1 MSHPALNASLDH
13 DACGVGF
20 IAQLGGEATRDVL
33 ERALVALGRLSHR
46 GGVDSD
52 GLSGDGAGLLLPIPR
67 VFFRAQSLRWGISL
81 PENFGLGMVF
91 LPPGRETEARH
102 AVESLAQQ
110 TGLRCMGWRDVPVNP
125 TSLGSLAASTMPSIR
140 QCFFESL
147 DTAAD
152 IERQLFFLRKRV
164 EAEGTAG
171 TYFCSLSSRTVVYKG
186 LLTPTQFRDFYLDL
200 TDSDFRAPFAIFHQ
214 RYSTNTQPSWT
225 MAQPFRYV
233 AHNGEI
239 NTISAN
245 RRWLRA
251 RERAVRRE
259 LETEEW
265 FRALEDRVSDSASFD
280 NALEILR
287 HRGYHVAAAML
298 RMVPPASESGKHSD
312 SPLSNF
318 LREESFEQ
326 EPWDGPA
333 ALVFTD
339 GHTVGA
345 KLDRNGLRPMRYCI
359 TSDGLVI
366 AGSEAGLTDL
376 QHKEVIERQRLGP
389 GEMFIVDPAASRCYL
404 QDDFAQFLPARK
416 KHRIEKPV
424 RLQPNCATQK
434 NSAKNSVAEPK
445 RVAAALGWS
454 DDQYRLLFESLGTQ
468 AKEATWSMGD
478 DASPA
483 FLSAMRRPIWDYC
496 KQRFAQ
502 VTNPPIDPLREG
514 HVMSLEVHL
523 GKGLVIPS
531 PLLDPSEIA
540 AICSRVHGPVR
551 SINFTFEAAGGVKAA
566 IEALQ
571 RIRDEASDPESPVP
585 GMILLS
591 DRAINSEHAAL
602 PALLALASA
611 WKAMVSA
618 GACDVPLVIETGQV
632 IETHHVAML
641 IAAGAGAVY
650 PYLALELSESAEAG
664 GATRYREAVEV
675 GLRKVLARMGICTIG
690 SYRNSQLFEIVGLN
704 QDVRDEFF
712 EDAGGALGG
721 KSLEELL
728 QDSLERHTSAFAS
741 RTTNLT
747 GQLRD
752 EGLYRFRQTGE
763 RHSSS
768 PDLVRRMHRY
778 VKSPTPQ
785 NYRAYAEL
793 AETRDPV
800 AVRDLFDFTHGNSI
814 AIEGVEP
821 ESAILERFTTQA
833 MSLGALGPEAHRTL
847 AIAMNRLG
855 ARSNTGEG
863 GEDADVY
870 RSEPEAANRVKQVAS
885 ARFGVTTEYLVRANE
900 LEIKMAQG
908 SKPGEGGQLPAA
920 KVTPLIAR
928 LRHAVPGMSLISPP
942 PHHDIYSIEDLAQ
955 LIHDL
960 RAVNPLARIGV
971 KLVSGSGVG
980 IIAAGVAKAGAD
992 VITISGFDG
1001 GTGASPLTS
1010 IKNTGLPWEIGLRE
1024 AHNTLLRSGYRRRV
1038 RLRVDGGFKSGRD
1051 VIVAALLGADEFGFG
1066 TAALIAIGCVMARQ
1080 CHLNTCPVGIA
1091 TQNEGLRARF
1101 EGKPE
1106 MVMSYFRGVAEEV
1119 RERLSQLGEKSLAG
1133 IIGQAERLQPKNSR
1147 AARSLGGFFG
1157 ASPESQEGSPAPAS
1171 CEWTLDNMLIAHLDS
1186 GSTSPAVFPIE
1197 NSDRSVGAYL
1207 SGHILRR
1214 TSFAGLGDQHHEI
1227 EFSGTAGQSFGAF
1240 LIPGLSFRL
1249 HGEANDYVGKGLS
1262 GGTIAISAG
1271 ADASRRADLLVGN
1284 TILYGATSGE
1294 LYVAGRAGERFA
1306 VRNSG
1311 ALAIVEGVGHH
1322 ACEYMTAGVVIIL
1335 GSSGMNLG
1343 SGMTGG
1349 LVYVLRDL
1357 LASDG
1362 YNREF
1367 VHCANARGPADRSED
1382 VRLRRALEEHVRQT
1396 RSPRAIRLLEAKGPL
1411 PLLRLEP
1418 VHLPC
1423 SLAKTWSP
1431 LLERWEKRA
1440 EAAGMAAAKF
1450 LHRIRLDPAEAV
1462 DESVA

>member
-1 MSHPALNASLDH
+1 MSYPALNASLDH

-20 IAQLGGEATRDVL
+20 VAQLGGEATRDVV
-33 ERALVALGRLSHR
+33 ERSLVALDRLSHR

-67 VFFRAQSLRWGISL
+67 VFFRAQSLQLGFSL
-81 PENFGLGMVF
+81 PENCGLGMAF
-91 LPPGRETEARH
+91 LPPGHETEARG
-102 AVESLAQQ
+102 AIESLAQL
-110 TGLRCMGWRDVPVNP
+110 TGLRCLGWRDVPVNP
-125 TSLGSLAASTMPSIR
+125 TILGSLAASTKPSIR
-140 QCFFESL
+140 QCFFGSP
-147 DTAAD
+147 DAADD

-164 EAEGTAG
+164 EAEGLAG

-186 LLTPTQFRDFYLDL
+186 LLTPSQFRDFYLDL
-200 TDSDFRAPFAIFHQ
+200 TDPNFRAPFTVFHQ

-245 RRWLRA
+245 RRWMRA
-251 RERAVRRE
+251 RERKVRCE
-259 LETEEW
+259 LETGEW
-265 FRALEDRVSDSASFD
+265 FRTLEDRVSDSASFD
-280 NALEILR
+280 NGLEILR
-287 HRGYHVAAAML
+287 HRGYHIAAAML
-298 RMVPPASESGKHSD
+298 RMVPPASESGKSLE
-312 SPLSNF
+312 SPLNDF
-318 LREESFEQ
+318 LQEESFQQ

-339 GHTVGA
+339 GKTVGA
-345 KLDRNGLRPMRYCI
+345 KLDRNGLRPMRYCV

-376 QHKEVIERQRLGP
+376 QNKEIIERQRLGP
-389 GEMFIVDPAASRCYL
+389 GEMFLVDPAAGRCFL
-404 QDDFAQFLPARK
+404 QADFAQFLPARENP
-416 KHRIEKPV
+416 RARKPV
-424 RLQPNCATQK
+424 SLQPTRTTQMNSVK
-434 NSAKNSVAEPK
+434 NSILEPK
-445 RVAAALGWS
+445 RVASALGWS
-454 DDQYRLLFESLGTQ
+454 EDQYRLLFEPLGTH

-483 FLSAMRRPIWDYC
+483 FLSAMRRPLWDYC

-514 HVMSLEVHL
+514 YVMSLDVHL
-523 GKGLVIPS
+523 SKRLVIPS
-531 PLLDPSEIA
+531 PLLDLGQLA
-540 AICSRVHGPVR
+540 ALRSRPHRPVR
-551 SINFTFEAAGGVKAA
+551 SISFTFEAAGGVRAA

-571 RIRDEASDPESPVP
+571 RVRDEASDSEGRAP

-591 DRAINSEHAAL
+591 DRGINAERAAL
-602 PALLALASA
+602 PALLALAAA
-611 WKAMVSA
+611 WKALVGA

-632 IETHHVAML
+632 IETHHLAML
-641 IAAGAGAVY
+641 IAAGASAVC
-650 PYLALELSESAEAG
+650 PYLALELSESAQPK
-664 GATRYREAVEV
+664 GAARYREAVNV
-675 GLRKVLARMGICTIG
+675 GLGKVLARMGICMIG

-728 QDSLERHTSAFAS
+728 KDSLERHASAFALS
-741 RTTNLT
+741 AANASSK
-747 GQLRD
+747 LRD

-768 PDLVRRMHRY
+768 PDLVRRMHNY
-778 VKSPTPQ
+778 VKSPTAE
-785 NYRAYAEL
+785 NYLAYAEL

-800 AVRDLFDFTHGNSI
+800 AVRDLFSFAPGKSI
-814 AIEGVEP
+814 ALEEVEP
-821 ESAILERFTTQA
+821 GSAILERFTTQA

-863 GEDADVY
+863 GEDPDVY
-870 RSEPEAANRVKQVAS
+870 RTEPEAANPVKQVAS
-885 ARFGVTTEYLVRANE
+885 ARFGVTAEYLVRANE

-971 KLVSGSGVG
+971 KLVSGSGLG

-1024 AHNTLLRSGYRRRV
+1024 AHNTLLRSGYRSRV

-1066 TAALIAIGCVMARQ
+1066 TAALIAIGCIMARQ

-1091 TQNEGLRARF
+1091 TQNEEFRARF

-1119 RERLSQLGEKSLAG
+1119 RGRLAQLGEQSLAG
-1133 IIGQAERLQPKNSR
+1133 IIGQAERLQPKNLT
-1147 AARSLGGFFG
+1147 AAQSLGSFFG
-1157 ASPESQEGSPAPAS
+1157 PSPKSQEGSPGPAS

-1186 GSTSPAVFPIE
+1186 ESAVPAVFPIE

-1214 TSFAGLGDQHHEI
+1214 TSFAGLGDQQHEI

-1240 LIPGLSFRL
+1240 LIPGLTFRL

-1262 GGTIAISAG
+1262 GGTMAISAG

-1284 TILYGATSGE
+1284 TVLYGATSGE

-1311 ALAIVEGVGHH
+1311 AFAVVEGVGHH

-1335 GSSGMNLG
+1335 GPTGMNLG

-1349 LVYVLRDL
+1349 LVYVLKDL
-1357 LASDG
+1357 LASDN

-1367 VHCANARGPADRSED
+1367 VHCTDACGPTPPGED
-1382 VRLRRALEEHVRQT
+1382 ARLRRALEEHARQT

-1423 SLAKTWSP
+1423 SLAQTWLP
-1431 LLERWEKRA
+1431 LLERWENRA
-1440 EAAGMAAAKF
+1440 PTAGIASAKF
-1450 LHRIRLDPAEAV
+1450 LHRIRLDTAEEV

>member
-1 MSHPALNASLDH
+1 
-13 DACGVGF
+13 
-20 IAQLGGEATRDVL
+20 
-33 ERALVALGRLSHR
+33 
-46 GGVDSD
+46 
-52 GLSGDGAGLLLPIPR
+52 
-67 VFFRAQSLRWGISL
+67 
-81 PENFGLGMVF
+81 
-91 LPPGRETEARH
+91 
-102 AVESLAQQ
+102 
-110 TGLRCMGWRDVPVNP
+110 
-125 TSLGSLAASTMPSIR
+125 
-140 QCFFESL
+140 
-147 DTAAD
+147 
-152 IERQLFFLRKRV
+152 
-164 EAEGTAG
+164 
-171 TYFCSLSSRTVVYKG
+171 
-186 LLTPTQFRDFYLDL
+186 
-200 TDSDFRAPFAIFHQ
+200 
-214 RYSTNTQPSWT
+214 
-225 MAQPFRYV
+225 
-233 AHNGEI
+233 
-239 NTISAN
+239 
-245 RRWLRA
+245 
-251 RERAVRRE
+251 
-259 LETEEW
+259 
-265 FRALEDRVSDSASFD
+265 
-280 NALEILR
+280 
-287 HRGYHVAAAML
+287 
-298 RMVPPASESGKHSD
+298 
-312 SPLSNF
+312 
-318 LREESFEQ
+318 
-326 EPWDGPA
+326 PWDGPA

-376 QHKEVIERQRLGP
+376 QYKEVIERQRLGP
-389 GEMFIVDPAASRCYL
+389 GELFMVDPAASRCYL
-404 QDDFAQFLPARK
+404 QDDFAQFLPAREN
-416 KHRIEKPV
+416 HRIRKLVP
-424 RLQPNCATQK
+424 LQANSATKKNCAM
-434 NSAKNSVAEPK
+434 NSVVEPK

-478 DASPA
+478 DAPPA

-514 HVMSLEVHL
+514 HVMSLDVHL
-523 GKGLVIPS
+523 GKGLVAPS
-531 PLLDPSEIA
+531 PLLDPSQIA
-540 AICSRVHGPVR
+540 VLRSCVHGPVR
-551 SINFTFEAAGGVKAA
+551 SIGFTFQAAGGVRAA

-571 RIRDEASDPESPVP
+571 RVRDEASDSGGRVP

-591 DRAINSEHAAL
+591 DRGINSEHAAV
-602 PALLALASA
+602 PALLALATA
-611 WKAMVSA
+611 WKAMVSL

-641 IAAGAGAVY
+641 IASGASAVC
-650 PYLALELSESAEAG
+650 PYLALEFSESAQAE
-664 GATRYREAVEV
+664 GATRFREAVEV

-728 QDSLERHTSAFAS
+728 QDSLDRHTSAFAPS
-741 RTTNLT
+741 AKAIAA
-747 GQLRD
+747 QLRD

-768 PDLVRRMHRY
+768 PDVVRRMHRY
-778 VKSPTPQ
+778 VKSPTAE
-785 NYRAYAEL
+785 NYRAYSEL
-793 AETRDPV
+793 AETREPV
-800 AVRDLFDFTHGNSI
+800 AIRDLFDFAPCNSMVLE
-814 AIEGVEP
+814 AVEP

-863 GEDADVY
+863 GEDPDVY

-1091 TQNEGLRARF
+1091 TQNEELRARF

-1119 RERLSQLGEKSLAG
+1119 RERLAQLGEQSLAS

-1147 AARSLGGFFG
+1147 AARSLGGLFG

-1214 TSFAGLGDQHHEI
+1214 TSFAGLGDQQHEI

-1240 LIPGLSFRL
+1240 LIPGLSFQL
-1249 HGEANDYVGKGLS
+1249 KGEANDYVGKGLS
-1262 GGTIAISAG
+1262 GGAIAISAG

-1284 TILYGATSGE
+1284 TVLYGATSGE

-1311 ALAIVEGVGHH
+1311 ALAVVEGVGHH

-1335 GSSGMNLG
+1335 GPTGMNLG

-1349 LVYVLRDL
+1349 LVYVLKDL
-1357 LASDG
+1357 LASDS

-1367 VHCANARGPADRSED
+1367 VHCANALGPADRSEE

-1396 RSPRAIRLLEAKGPL
+1396 RSPRAMRLLEAKGPL

-1423 SLAKTWSP
+1423 SLAQTWSP
-1431 LLERWEKRA
+1431 LLEHWEKRA
-1440 EAAGMAAAKF
+1440 DGAGMTAAKF
-1450 LHRIRLDPAEAV
+1450 VHRIRLDSAEAV

>member
-1 MSHPALNASLDH
+1 MRHSAPNASLDH

-20 IAQLGGEATRDVL
+20 IAQLGGEATRDVVQ
-33 ERALVALGRLSHR
+33 RALVALDRLSHR

-67 VFFRAQSLRWGISL
+67 VFFRAQSLQLGISL
-81 PENFGLGMVF
+81 PETFGLGMVF
-91 LPPGRETEARH
+91 LPPGRDAESRGAI
-102 AVESLAQQ
+102 ESLAQQ
-110 TGLRCMGWRDVPVNP
+110 TGLRCMGWRDVPVNF
-125 TSLGSLAASTMPSIR
+125 TILGSLAASTMPSIR

-147 DTAAD
+147 DPAAD

-164 EAEGTAG
+164 ETEGTAG

-186 LLTPTQFRDFYLDL
+186 LLTPAQFRDFYLDL
-200 TDSDFRAPFAIFHQ
+200 TSSDFRAPFAIFHQ
-214 RYSTNTQPSWT
+214 RYSTNTQPSWA

-245 RRWLRA
+245 RRWMQA
-251 RERAVRRE
+251 RERKVQRE
-259 LETEEW
+259 LETGEW
-265 FRALEDRVSDSASFD
+265 FHALEDRVSDSASFD
-280 NALEILR
+280 NSVEILG
-287 HRGYHVAAAML
+287 HRGYHIAAAML
-298 RMVPPASESGKHSD
+298 RMVPPASESKRSEAWLND
-312 SPLSNF
+312 F
-318 LREESFEQ
+318 LREESFDQ

-376 QHKEVIERQRLGP
+376 THKEVIERQRLGP
-389 GEMFIVDPAASRCYL
+389 GEMFLVDPTAGRCFL
-404 QDDFAQFLPARK
+404 QADFAQFLPTREN
-416 KHRIEKPV
+416 RRVRKPV
-424 RLQPNCATQK
+424 RLQPSRATQK
-434 NSAKNSVAEPK
+434 NSVKNSILQPK

-454 DDQYRLLFESLGTQ
+454 DDQYRLLFQSLGAH

-478 DASPA
+478 DAPPA
-483 FLSAMRRPIWDYC
+483 FLSAMRRPLWDYC

-514 HVMSLEVHL
+514 HVMSLDVHL

-531 PLLDPSEIA
+531 PLMDPGQIA
-540 AICSRVHGPVR
+540 ALRSRLHAPVR
-551 SINFTFEAAGGVKAA
+551 SISFTFEAAGGVKAA
-566 IEALQ
+566 IDALQ
-571 RIRDEASDPESPVP
+571 RVRDEVSSSERRPPS
-585 GMILLS
+585 MILLS
-591 DRAINSEHAAL
+591 DRGISSERAAL
-602 PALLALASA
+602 PALLALAAA
-611 WKAMVSA
+611 WKALVSA
-618 GACDVPLVIETGQV
+618 GGCDVPLIIETGQV
-632 IETHHVAML
+632 IETHHLAML
-641 IAAGAGAVY
+641 IAAGASAVC
-650 PYLALELSESAEAG
+650 PYLALELSESAQEE
-664 GATRYREAVEV
+664 GAARYREAVNV
-675 GLRKVLARMGICTIG
+675 GLRKVLARMGICTVG

-704 QDVRDEFF
+704 QNVREEFF

-728 QDSLERHTSAFAS
+728 QDSLDRHTNAFAPS
-741 RTTNLT
+741 ASTVAA
-747 GQLRD
+747 QLRD
-752 EGLYRFRQTGE
+752 EGLYRFRQMGE

-768 PDLVRRMHRY
+768 PDLVRRMHQY
-778 VKSPTPQ
+778 VKSPTAE

-793 AETRDPV
+793 AETREPV
-800 AVRDLFDFTHGNSI
+800 AIRDLFDFAAGNPI
-814 AIEGVEP
+814 ALEEVES
-821 ESAILERFTTQA
+821 ESAILARFTSQA

-863 GEDADVY
+863 GEDPDVY
-870 RSEPEAANRVKQVAS
+870 RSEPEAANRIKQVAS

-928 LRHAVPGMSLISPP
+928 LRHAVAGMSLISPP

-971 KLVSGSGVG
+971 KLVAGSGVG

-1010 IKNTGLPWEIGLRE
+1010 IKNTGLPWEVGLRE
-1024 AHNTLLRSGYRRRV
+1024 AHNTLLRSGYRSRV

-1066 TAALIAIGCVMARQ
+1066 TAALIAIGCIMARQ

-1091 TQNEGLRARF
+1091 TQNEELRARF

-1106 MVMSYFRGVAEEV
+1106 MVMSYFHGVAEEV
-1119 RERLSQLGEKSLAG
+1119 RERLAQLGERSLAD
-1133 IIGQAERLQPKNSR
+1133 IVGQAERLQPKNSR
-1147 AARSLGGFFG
+1147 AAQSLGGFLG
-1157 ASPESQEGSPAPAS
+1157 PSPESQEGVPSPAS

-1186 GSTSPAVFPIE
+1186 ASAIPTVFPIQ

-1214 TSFAGLGDQHHEI
+1214 TSFAGLGDQQQEVK
-1227 EFSGTAGQSFGAF
+1227 FSGTAGQSFGAF
-1240 LIPGLSFRL
+1240 LIGGLTFRL
-1249 HGEANDYVGKGLS
+1249 DGEANDYVGKGLS

-1271 ADASRRADLLVGN
+1271 ADASRRGDLLVGN
-1284 TILYGATSGE
+1284 TVLYGATSGE
-1294 LYVAGRAGERFA
+1294 LYVSGRAGERFA

-1311 ALAIVEGVGHH
+1311 ALTVVEGVGHH

-1335 GSSGMNLG
+1335 GPTGMNLG

-1349 LVYVLRDL
+1349 LVYVLKDL
-1357 LASDG
+1357 LATGG

-1367 VHCANARGPADRSED
+1367 VHCANACGPTAPGEEAS
-1382 VRLRRALEEHVRQT
+1382 LRRALEEHVRQT
-1396 RSPRAIRLLEAKGPL
+1396 SSPRAMRLLEAKGPL

-1423 SLAKTWSP
+1423 SLAQTWSP

-1440 EAAGMAAAKF
+1440 GVAGIEATKF
-1450 LHRIRLDPAEAV
+1450 LRRMRLDSTETV